1 MTGAMIIMTMTN
13 FNDNDLIKASDFL
26 KAHDSWTI
34 FSHRKADGD
43 AVGSV
48 SALITAG
55 LNAHKKIKWL
65 APDSELPDTYNF
77 LPHYDKYIHCESFSF
92 DDNNE
97 LYIFLDC
104 SNESRSV
111 AGFDTDKNIDSLNID
126 HHADNSLF
134 ARVNC
139 VDPLSSSTCELL
151 FRILKA
157 GQWEITTQ
165 IAECLYTG
173 IFTDSGGFTFSNT
186 RALTHRIAAQL
197 IEAGV
202 DSSRISDLIYQNKTP
217 EIMQL
222 WIRALSRL
230 KVFGPDNIFALVK
243 IYADDF
249 IRTNADINA
258 TGGLPNMLM
267 ALRGVRLAAT
277 VTENPNN
284 NHEIFI
290 SFRSRELSPV
300 NASDIAHF
308 IGGGGHQ
315 RAAGATLS
323 DSNIDEAA
331 SRIEAYLLDH
341 DQERKINNG

>member
-1 MTGAMIIMTMTN
+1 MIIIMTTN
-13 FNDNDLIKASDFL
+13 FSENDLLKASDVL
-26 KAHDSWTI
+26 KANDSWTV

-55 LNAHKKIKWL
+55 LNSGKNIKWL
-65 APDSELPDTYNF
+65 GYDSELPDTYNF

-92 DDNNE
+92 DDSNE

-104 SNESRSV
+104 SNELRTV
-111 AGFDTDKNIDSLNID
+111 AGFDANKNINALNID

-139 VDPLSSSTCELL
+139 VDPLSSSTAELL

-157 GQWEITTQ
+157 GNWDITTQ

-197 IEAGV
+197 IELGV

-222 WIRALSRL
+222 WTRALARL
-230 KVFGPDNIFALVK
+230 KVFGHDNIFAMVK
-243 IYADDF
+243 VYADDF
-249 IRTNADINA
+249 ITTGAKINA

-267 ALRGVRLAAT
+267 TLRGVRLIAT

-290 SFRSRELSPV
+290 SFRSRDLSPV

-323 DSNIDEAA
+323 DSNIDEV
-331 SRIEAYLLDH
+331 SERIESYLLDH
-341 DQERKINNG
+341 ECTLNNG

>member
-1 MTGAMIIMTMTN
+1 MIIMTTTAN
-13 FNDNDLIKASDFL
+13 CFNENDLIKASDIL

-43 AVGSV
+43 ALGSV

-55 LNAHKKIKWL
+55 LNANKKIKWL
-65 APDSELPDTYNF
+65 GADSELPETYNF
-77 LPHYDKYIHCESFSF
+77 LPHCEKYSYCEEFSF

-104 SNESRSV
+104 SNELRTVS
-111 AGFDTDKNIDSLNID
+111 GFDVNKNINALNID
-126 HHADNSLF
+126 HHADNTLF
-134 ARVNC
+134 AKFNC
-139 VDPLSSSTCELL
+139 VDSLSSSTAELL

-157 GQWEITTQ
+157 GQWEITQQ

-173 IFTDSGGFTFSNT
+173 IFTDTGGFTFSNT

-197 IEAGV
+197 IEFGV

-222 WIRALSRL
+222 WSRVLARL
-230 KVFGPDNIFALVK
+230 KVFGTDNIFAMVK
-243 IYADDF
+243 VYSDDF
-249 IRTNADINA
+249 AQTGSNINA
-258 TGGLPNMLM
+258 TAGLPNMLM
-267 ALRGVRLAAT
+267 TLRGVRLIAT
-277 VTENPNN
+277 VTENPVN

-300 NASDIAHF
+300 NACDIAHF

-315 RAAGATLS
+315 RAAGARVA
-323 DSNIDEAA
+323 DADIEDVAA
-331 SRIEAYLLDH
+331 RIESYLLSH
-341 DQERKINNG
+341 E